1 MCVYSHSKRNGG
13 TPSIGGAHAPKPVV
27 EEPLFRPSGAT
38 EAEEHAV
45 KEHVSV
51 YVYLCVP

>member
-13 TPSIGGAHAPKPVV
+13 TPSVRGAHAPKPVV